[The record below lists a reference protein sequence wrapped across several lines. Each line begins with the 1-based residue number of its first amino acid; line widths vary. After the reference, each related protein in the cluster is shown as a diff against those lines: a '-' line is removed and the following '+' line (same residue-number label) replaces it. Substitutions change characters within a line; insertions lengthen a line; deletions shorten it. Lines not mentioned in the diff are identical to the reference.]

1 MNKLLLLFLLC
12 SFTVNAQKI
21 DRKVYY
27 DYSENVEFRVY
38 SLTKQRIINRGPDHN
53 GVAIVAEKGRRFVTL
68 ALQFKNNS
76 SETQVID
83 FEEVFIR
90 NQNGELHDIDFV
102 VMGVKLTISTE
113 RYKQKIKP
121 NKKRIIYVQFRPSF
135 DKDEEIKTLIMDG
148 KTITLKYK

>member
-12 SFTVNAQKI
+12 SFTANAQKI

-38 SLTKQRIINRGPDHN
+38 SLTKQRTISRGPDHD
-53 GVAIVAEKGRRFVTL
+53 GVVIVAEKGRRFVTL
-68 ALQFKNNS
+68 ALQFTNNS

-83 FEEVFIR
+83 FEKVFIR
-90 NQNGELHDIDFV
+90 NQYGELHNIDFV
-102 VMGVKLTISTE
+102 VMGMKLTISTE
-113 RYKQKIKP
+113 RYKQKLKP

-135 DKDEEIKTLIMDG
+135 EKDEEIKTLIIDG
-148 KTITLKYK
+148 EAIELKYK